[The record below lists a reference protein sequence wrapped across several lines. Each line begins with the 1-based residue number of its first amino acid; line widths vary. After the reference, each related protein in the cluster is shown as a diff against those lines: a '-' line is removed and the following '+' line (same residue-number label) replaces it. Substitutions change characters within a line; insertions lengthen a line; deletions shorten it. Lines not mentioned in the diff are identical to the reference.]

1 MGKTLHEDV
10 SNAVLSRMKE
20 SGFDFA
26 RVHPIEFYA
35 IFPSEEAARRAARSF
50 QGESLNAQVSARSD
64 GSWNLQVSKVMF
76 ATRAGLA
83 ISSRGWRTWSSRW
96 GACWMVGASPRSWSP
111 PNRTEAPRRPGF
123 GRARRQVSRMLA
135 WNALTGLR
143 EAGR

>member
-76 ATRAGLA
+76 ATRAGIGDFEQGLEDLVEPLGGVLD
-83 ISSRGWRTWSSRW
+83 GWGVTQELVAAKSD
-96 GACWMVGASPRSWSP
+96 
-111 PNRTEAPRRPGF
+111 
-123 GRARRQVSRMLA
+123 
-135 WNALTGLR
+135 
-143 EAGR
+143 